1 VPSAHARGVLG
12 SAWLS
17 AGKKRDGE
25 REKGRRG
32 DGETRGR
39 GESASSIL
47 DFTIYLKYL
56 RWNEDLTLM
65 QNIRSYKELR
75 VYQTAMDAAMKIFE
89 LSKRFPAEEK
99 YSLTDQM
106 RRSSRSV
113 CTNIGEAWRKR
124 RYPAHFISKMS
135 DSEGE
140 AEETRV
146 WIEFAE
152 RCRYLTR
159 EEAGDLDTT
168 YDRILAQLV
177 NMIFN
182 KDDWTIRVHSTL
194 KRQGKGKVV
203 D

>member
-1 VPSAHARGVLG
+1 
-12 SAWLS
+12 
-17 AGKKRDGE
+17 
-25 REKGRRG
+25 
-32 DGETRGR
+32 
-39 GESASSIL
+39 
-47 DFTIYLKYL
+47 
-56 RWNEDLTLM
+56 M

-89 LSKRFPAEEK
+89 LSKRFPAEEQ

-124 RYPAHFISKMS
+124 RYPAHFVSKMS

-159 EEAGDLDTT
+159 DEASDLDTT

-182 KDDWTIRVHSTL
+182 KDDWTIRVHQTL
-194 KRQGKGKVV
+194 KRQGQGKVI
-203 D
+203 DRP